1 MNVELSPECLPW
13 ARDAKEYRNIPL
25 VSVFLRLL
33 NRVGADKD
41 FLYSSPL
48 VVLPEGAGQILEP
61 NNLRLL
67 EFKKEYFDAVVS
79 CGFPEESLEWCNDR
93 IELDLPLRGFRGDCC
108 YGWQKRDCNVPSAY
122 ILTWLYLRTAGLN
135 DCLSRHYEDGLFGAY
150 SVEYDGRKISRD
162 IIDSVLEIFFMKKML
177 TGLHGSSPVSVL
189 DIGAGYGR
197 LAHRLFEE
205 GNFGQVICTDGI
217 PESSFI
223 CDYYLKFR
231 GVDSKASVCTPLNLS
246 EQLKRSRPSVAVNIH
261 TFSTCSWRSVKW
273 WMEILAENLI
283 QHLFIVPNAG
293 EDVGKT
299 LLTTESDGQRVDYSP
314 ILSDAGYELISC
326 VPKYGIP
333 EVQRFGVS
341 PTHYYWF
348 SRSKA

>member
-1 MNVELSPECLPW
+1 
-13 ARDAKEYRNIPL
+13 
-25 VSVFLRLL
+25 
-33 NRVGADKD
+33 
-41 FLYSSPL
+41 
-48 VVLPEGAGQILEP
+48 
-61 NNLRLL
+61 
-67 EFKKEYFDAVVS
+67 
-79 CGFPEESLEWCNDR
+79 
-93 IELDLPLRGFRGDCC
+93 
-108 YGWQKRDCNVPSAY
+108 
-122 ILTWLYLRTAGLN
+122 
-135 DCLSRHYEDGLFGAY
+135 
-150 SVEYDGRKISRD
+150 
-162 IIDSVLEIFFMKKML
+162 
-177 TGLHGSSPVSVL
+177 
-189 DIGAGYGR
+189 
-197 LAHRLFEE
+197 
-205 GNFGQVICTDGI
+205 
-217 PESSFI
+217 
-223 CDYYLKFR
+223 
-231 GVDSKASVCTPLNLS
+231 LS